1 MPSNCNSLVLI
12 RLLFQWNVSSVRSEV
27 FHDSLRLL
35 VRRTVAVVV
44 TAGFVRHDFDALL
57 NQPIEAL
64 LKRRVHVR
72 NSGRKACGIE
82 GITVDRHFPLFGKA
96 VLFALS
102 NVLFHSLE
110 C

>member
-1 MPSNCNSLVLI
+1 LPEAKEQIPLNSDRYSIKLYQGDLYNKLHGTRNGVI
-12 RLLFQWNVSSVRSEV
+12 EIPF
-27 FHDSLRLL
+27 
-35 VRRTVAVVV
+35 A
-44 TAGFVRHDFDALL
+44 RHDFDALL